1 MLPSTPIHQPIPI
14 HQLQPVRRRLALAL
28 VALAALVASPAAAP
42 AAEPQAP
49 PPPQAA
55 APQPGGENGEAT
67 EEVFFDT
74 LAVNVVNVDV
84 IVTDKQGQPVHD
96 LTRDV
101 FELLE
106 DGRPVEIVNFYA
118 VRDRRTAPAVD
129 RLAVPGREV
138 ASLPP
143 ADPLARQEVP
153 PEQRL
158 HLIVYVDNLFLRP
171 FQRNSVNREVAR
183 FLQFNTEPG
192 DQVMVVSFERTLRVR
207 QHFTGDVRLA
217 QRALEEMET
226 ANALGQQ
233 QLAER
238 RAVIERI
245 ETARSIGEAQT
256 HADFFAKSLHNDAEN
271 SIRALKELVG
281 SLGGLP
287 GRKALLYVS
296 EGVPMAAGEE
306 LFALVDLRHGRQA
319 SSQLMANRYGLRRD
333 FRELVAKANAN
344 RVTFYALDAGGS
356 GSHSSLSAEYGRSD
370 GSYVE
375 VAFVEDANR
384 QEPLMALAEGTGGR
398 AILNTNNFAGGLEG
412 VASDLDTYYSLGYA
426 PPNPGDGRY
435 HQIDV
440 RVKRKGLTAR
450 HRQGYRDKTAESRM
464 DDGTLAA
471 LLYGASTNPLG
482 VEVRLGKAIAGDRGN
497 YRVPVEVRIPL
508 GRVALLP
515 QGDQHHGRLRVSV
528 AVMDD
533 DGETSTPSQQPFP
546 VSVPSD
552 ELAAAQQTFYTYSA
566 ELLMRPG
573 QHQVA
578 VGVSDELGGETTFLR
593 RAVRV
598 GTSG

>member
-1 MLPSTPIHQPIPI
+1 MIRSTIPELPS
-14 HQLQPVRRRLALAL
+14 VRRLLLAAA
-28 VALAALVASPAAAP
+28 ALAALLPAAAP
-42 AAEPQAP
+42 AAQAPPEPQAT
-49 PPPQAA
+49 AA
-55 APQPGGENGEAT
+55 EESAD
-67 EEVFFDT
+67 EVFFDT

-84 IVTDKQGQPVHD
+84 VVTDRQGKPVHD
-96 LTRDV
+96 LTKDD
-101 FELLE
+101 FELIE
-106 DGRPVEIVNFYA
+106 DGKPVEIVNFYA
-118 VRDRRTAPAVD
+118 VRDRRNAPAVD
-129 RLAVPGREV
+129 RLALPDRVVE
-138 ASLPP
+138 SLPSP
-143 ADPLARQEVP
+143 DRALPGDEVP

-158 HLIVYVDNLFLRP
+158 HLIVYVDNLFIRP
-171 FQRNSVNREVAR
+171 FQRNAVNREVSR
-183 FLQFNTEPG
+183 FLQFNTRPG

-226 ANALGQQ
+226 ANAFGQQ
-233 QLAER
+233 QLSER

-245 ETARSIGEAQT
+245 ENARSIGEAQT

-287 GRKALLYVS
+287 GRKALVYVS
-296 EGVPMAAGEE
+296 EGIPMAAGEE

-319 SSQLMANRYGLRRD
+319 SSQLMANRYQVRRD

-356 GSHSSLSAEYGRSD
+356 GSHHSLSAEYGRSET
-370 GSYVE
+370 SYVE
-375 VAFVEDANR
+375 IAFIEDANR

-398 AILNTNNFAGGLEG
+398 AILNTNNFAGGLDG
-412 VASDLDTYYSLGYA
+412 VASDLDTYYSLGYN

-435 HQIDV
+435 HQIEV
-440 RVKRKGLTAR
+440 RVKGRGLTAR
-450 HRQGYRDKTAESRM
+450 HRQGYRDKTPESRM

-482 VEVRLGKAIAGDRGN
+482 IEVRLGQPVPSDRGN
-497 YRVPVEVRIPL
+497 FRVPVEVRIPL

-528 AVMDD
+528 AVMDGE
-533 DGETSTPSQQPFP
+533 GETSTPSQQPFP

-552 ELAAAQQTFYTYSA
+552 QLATAQEGFYTYTA

-573 QHQVA
+573 QHQIA

-593 RAVRV
+593 RPVRV
-598 GTSG
+598 GASS